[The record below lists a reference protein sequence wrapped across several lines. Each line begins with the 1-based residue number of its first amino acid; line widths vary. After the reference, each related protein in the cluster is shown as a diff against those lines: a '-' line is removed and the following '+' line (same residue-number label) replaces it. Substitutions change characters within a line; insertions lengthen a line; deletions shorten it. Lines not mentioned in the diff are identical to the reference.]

1 MRDPVAPTAGHPWPG
16 SALRGGLMVA
26 ALALVTVV
34 VTAMAP
40 VAVAAPPV
48 VRQDA
53 PSGPDLETRLARVER
68 VVGGQGLLDLL
79 SQVERLNREVKQ
91 LRGELE
97 SQGHTLGQVQL
108 DKRRLEA
115 EVATL
120 KAGLAGMAPG
130 LAVGG
135 VPGGILPGA
144 AAAVDAPSA
153 PVVGDAPAI
162 PAAAPITAPPAEAP
176 SVPLPPAQALAG
188 PAELPRPVSPDLPVP
203 EPVVPADAPV
213 GPAVA
218 AVAPTPASPDEAAAY
233 REAFSLL
240 KAGEYDQAIAGFE
253 AYLANF
259 PTGPNADNAQYW
271 LGEAHHVNRRFE
283 PAIAHYR
290 QLVANFPQS
299 AKLTHAR
306 LKIGDCLYELGRR
319 EEAEQE
325 LKALVAEHPT
335 STAARLAEER
345 LERWRLTRG

>member
-1 MRDPVAPTAGHPWPG
+1 MRGAVVSTARHPRAG
-16 SALRGGLMVA
+16 TALQGGLMVA
-26 ALALVTVV
+26 ALTLALV
-34 VTAMAP
+34 AP
-40 VAVAAPPV
+40 IAAAAPPV

-53 PSGPDLETRLARVER
+53 ASGPDLETRLARVER

-130 LAVGG
+130 LAAGG

-144 AAAVDAPSA
+144 ATADAPSA
-153 PVVGDAPAI
+153 PVVGDAPAT
-162 PAAAPITAPPAEAP
+162 PATAPITAPPVEAP
-176 SVPLPPAQALAG
+176 SVPLPPVQALAG
-188 PAELPRPVSPDLPVP
+188 PAELPQPVSPDLPVP

-213 GPAVA
+213 APPVA
-218 AVAPTPASPDEAAAY
+218 AVAPDAASPDEAAAY

-253 AYLANF
+253 AYLASF